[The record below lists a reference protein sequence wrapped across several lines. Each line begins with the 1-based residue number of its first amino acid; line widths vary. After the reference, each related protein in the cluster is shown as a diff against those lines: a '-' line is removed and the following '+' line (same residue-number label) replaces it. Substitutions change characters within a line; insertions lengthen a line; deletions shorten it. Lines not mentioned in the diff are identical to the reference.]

1 LRYFYWGAEMEEQI
15 SMPTG
20 SGDVEAHVQTMTSA
34 QRLRFKQAVVGQAI
48 HFVSKL
54 PPPEA
59 EDDGHRRGIRAGIR
73 WLKEPTD
80 EVAKDATFLVVAEC
94 WDGGVRY
101 YDYPAY
107 FLDPARVAGETDVRK
122 AARLALDTAP
132 PEEREAALRWQ
143 IASAQAILRSA
154 EPPPL
159 ILVEISIEGQLR
171 SITELRFAAG
181 LHLCPGC
188 GSREVSEMNTYLSA
202 GRYFAIVSCPDCRLS
217 RKLSF
222 RMRSH
227 PPAPSLERYALG
239 GSEPSSVIRPVQFV
253 EELDRVGAGVVWEP
267 ESLAPVAWRANL
279 DALNRAATC
288 IVELLKFVPG
298 GADSTLDEA
307 GRADALARPEKYQR
321 AWLEAEL
328 DRYRALFARH
338 ERDGPRV
345 YALESPR
352 PKPRGELSSRTLE
365 AHLQWV
371 RRGRRGEGRLDIAN
385 VDVTGVKVGAKDMSG
400 ALLDGVI
407 FARADVSFSTFAR
420 AVLTGAQMVQTNLQS
435 CSFVGA
441 RLMQCNL
448 LGASLALGKL
458 DDAMIEGGR
467 FDSAYLN
474 RCLWRRAR
482 VQGASFRDA
491 DFANSALDDAVFIDC
506 DMRGANLSLRED
518 SKNVL
523 GTTTRTRFERCDL
536 RDTLWSDRDIQDA
549 VFIDCRFHGASG
561 QPARLDGVRIERPDI
576 SPDGDGSVIGRG
588 SEVLSV
594 WRGLVTWRNLLV
606 IPWD

>member
-1 LRYFYWGAEMEEQI
+1 MEEQS
-15 SMPTG
+15 SMPIG
-20 SGDVEAHVQTMTSA
+20 SGDVEAHAQTMNSA
-34 QRLRFKQAVVGQAI
+34 QRLRFKQAVVAQAI

-54 PPPEA
+54 LPPEA
-59 EDDGHRRGIRAGIR
+59 KDDGHRRGIRAAIR

-101 YDYPAY
+101 YDYPAH
-107 FLDPARVAGETDVRK
+107 FLDPAWVAGEMDICK
-122 AARLALDTAP
+122 AARLAANTAP
-132 PEEREAALRWQ
+132 SAEREAALRWQ
-143 IASAQAILRSA
+143 IESAQAILRGA

-159 ILVEISIEGQLR
+159 ILVTIHIEGQLR

-181 LHLCPGC
+181 LHPCPGC
-188 GSREVSEMNTYLSA
+188 GGREVGEMNTYLSA
-202 GRYFAIVSCPDCRLS
+202 GRYFADVSCPDCRLS

-253 EELDRVGAGVVWEP
+253 EELDRAGAGVVWEP

-279 DALNRAATC
+279 DALHRAATC
-288 IVELLKFVPG
+288 IVELLKFVPV
-298 GADSTLDEA
+298 GADSVPDSALDDA
-307 GRADALARPEKYQR
+307 GRADVLARPEIYQR
-321 AWLEAEL
+321 VWLEAEL
-328 DRYRALFARH
+328 DRYRDLFSRH
-338 ERDGPRV
+338 EKDGPRI
-345 YALESPR
+345 YALEPSR
-352 PKPRGELSSRTLE
+352 PLPRGELSSRTLD

-371 RRGRRGEGRLDIAN
+371 RRGRKGDGRLDIAN

-420 AVLTGAQMVQTNLQS
+420 AELRGVQMVQTNLQS

-441 RLMQCNL
+441 RLAQCNL
-448 LGASLALGKL
+448 LGAVIALGKL
-458 DDAMIEGGR
+458 DDAVIEGGR
-467 FDSAYLN
+467 FDRAYLN

-482 VQGASFRDA
+482 VQGASFRYA
-491 DFANSALDDAVFIDC
+491 DLANSALDDAVFINC
-506 DMRGANLSLRED
+506 DLRGANLSLRED

-536 RDTLWSDRDIQDA
+536 RDTLWADRDIQGA

-561 QPARLDGVRIERPDI
+561 MPARLDGVRVERPDI
-576 SPDGDGSVIGRG
+576 SPDGDGSVI
-588 SEVLSV
+588 SESSAVLSV
-594 WRGLVTWRNLLV
+594 WRGYVSWRNLLV

>member
-1 LRYFYWGAEMEEQI
+1 MEEQTG
-15 SMPTG
+15 MPTG
-20 SGDVEAHVQTMTSA
+20 SGDVEAHLHRMNSA
-34 QRLRFKQAVVGQAI
+34 QSLRFKQAVVKQAI

-54 PPPEA
+54 LPPEA
-59 EDDGHRRGIRAGIR
+59 EDDGHRRGIRAAIR
-73 WLKEPTD
+73 WLRDPSD
-80 EVAKDATFLVVAEC
+80 EVAKDATFSAVAEC

-101 YDYPAY
+101 HDYQAH
-107 FLDPARVAGETDVRK
+107 FLDPAWVAGEMDVCK
-122 AARLALDTAP
+122 AARLAANTAP
-132 PEEREAALRWQ
+132 PAEREAALRWQ
-143 IASAQAILRSA
+143 IESAEAILRGA

-159 ILVEISIEGQLR
+159 ILITIRIEGQLR

-181 LHLCPGC
+181 LHPCPGC
-188 GSREVSEMNTYLSA
+188 GGREVGEMNTYLSA
-202 GRYFAIVSCPDCRLS
+202 GRYFAVVSCPDCRLS

-253 EELDRVGAGVVWEP
+253 EELDRVVAGVVWEP
-267 ESLAPVAWRANL
+267 ESLAPVTWRANL
-279 DALNRAATC
+279 HAIHQAATC
-288 IVELLKFVPG
+288 IVELLKFVPN
-298 GADSTLDEA
+298 GADSVPATALDEA
-307 GRADALARPEKYQR
+307 GRADALARPQKYQR

-328 DRYRALFARH
+328 DRYRDVFARH
-338 ERDGPRV
+338 EKDGPRV
-345 YALESPR
+345 YALEPPR
-352 PKPRGELSSRTLE
+352 PPPRGELSSRTLE
-365 AHLQWV
+365 EHLQWV
-371 RRGRRGEGRLDIAN
+371 RRGRKGDGRLDIAN
-385 VDVTGVKVGAKDMSG
+385 VDVTGVKVGAKNMSG

-407 FARADVSFSTFAR
+407 FDRADVSFSTFAR
-420 AVLTGAQMVQTNLQS
+420 AELTGAQMVQAALQS

-448 LGASLALGKL
+448 LGAVLALGNL
-458 DDAMIEGGR
+458 DDAVIEGGR
-467 FDSAYLN
+467 FDHACLN

-482 VQGASFRDA
+482 VQGASFRCA
-491 DFANSALDDAVFIDC
+491 DFANSALDHAVFIDC
-506 DMRGANLSLRED
+506 DLRGANLSLRED

-536 RDTLWSDRDIQDA
+536 RDTKWEGRGLDGA

-561 QPARLDGVRIERPDI
+561 QPARLDGVRIERPDL

-588 SEVLSV
+588 GEVLSV
-594 WRGLVTWRNLLV
+594 WRGLVDWRNLLV